1 MGGDVSVSGISFFYL
16 FIEISLTVPWL
27 ALFFL
32 LERKSSR
39 KTADEQTGYRHFFN
53 AIFLGVMIAVTYGI
67 VLAAMAYAK
76 NVSYIVAF
84 RQLSLPI
91 GVFLGLV
98 ILKEQGS
105 LLRYAAVLLMAGGLV
120 LVGTG

>member
-1 MGGDVSVSGISFFYL
+1 
-16 FIEISLTVPWL
+16 
-27 ALFFL
+27 
-32 LERKSSR
+32 
-39 KTADEQTGYRHFFN
+39 
-53 AIFLGVMIAVTYGI
+53 MIALTYGI
-67 VLAAMAYAK
+67 VLAAMTHAK

-105 LLRYAAVLLMAGGLV
+105 LLRFASVLLMVGGLV